1 MFPKQRLA
9 ETAFLAVAGG
19 DGCGT
24 AGQSEEAYGEVLESL
39 RKMSDLLDRLRA
51 EPPSPKRDA
60 AIERISSV
68 MVSALSVVRDL
79 GGQSMTPN

>member
-1 MFPKQRLA
+1 MA
-9 ETAFLAVAGG
+9 GETDESYA
-19 DGCGT
+19 
-24 AGQSEEAYGEVLESL
+24 EVLESL
-39 RKMSDLLDRLRA
+39 RKMIDLLDRLRA

-79 GGQSMTPN
+79 GGQSTTLN

>member
-1 MFPKQRLA
+1 MVGESDESYA
-9 ETAFLAVAGG
+9 EI
-19 DGCGT
+19 
-24 AGQSEEAYGEVLESL
+24 LESL
-39 RKMSDLLDRLRA
+39 RKMIDLLERLRL

-79 GGQSMTPN
+79 GAKSTARN

>member
-1 MFPKQRLA
+1 MFPDRSLA
-9 ETAFLAVAGG
+9 EPAFLAVAVG
-19 DGCGT
+19 DRCGM
-24 AGQSEEAYGEVLESL
+24 ARESDESYAELLESL
-39 RKMSDLLDRLRA
+39 RKMIDLLERLRV

-79 GGQSMTPN
+79 GPKSTPRN